1 MSLFLTYFQKQ
12 LNLLKLYGPFLMME
26 FNYLKAT
33 DPLRGDS
40 LLFTTKSQDN
50 LVLIWSTLEE

>member
-12 LNLLKLYGPFLMME
+12 LKLLKLYSPFLMMG

-50 LVLIWSTLEE
+50 LVLMWSTLEE